1 MQLPPWIRNV
11 GIALAVVWLGHR
23 LLVDVLIDWLWFD
36 AIGYASVFKTSLTA
50 EVLCWAGGFITAVI
64 ALGFNLRVAIQRAPL
79 NLMGLGIL
87 MQQASLP
94 ADRIRGIVRLG
105 IGAAIALPA
114 FMISGGAGQQ
124 WLDVLALLHRQSFG
138 VVEPVFGLD
147 ASFYVFILPVIRFGR
162 GLLMGLVTLGVLQAL
177 AWYVLHAVTRGRER
191 PELSSRAR
199 GHLLVLG
206 SLGDGR

>member
-36 AIGYASVFKTSLTA
+36 AVGYASVFKTSLTA

-114 FMISGGAGQQ
+114 FMIAGGAGQP

-138 VVEPVFGLD
+138 VVERPPRAQSGGTSPCTLSKSSGRPTSD
-147 ASFYVFILPVIRFGR
+147 HASINGKRATTRPCALNELINSTMSHGSPAGISRA
-162 GLLMGLVTLGVLQAL
+162 TLGSNA
-177 AWYVLHAVTRGRER
+177 
-191 PELSSRAR
+191 
-199 GHLLVLG
+199 
-206 SLGDGR
+206 